1 MPDEMRAALRRVE
14 RIRALRATKPIS
26 GTYVSRPEML
36 TILRKHAA
44 AEIPSDALVHEE
56 MILKLLGAIP
66 TTYAFVEKQFELLGR
81 KIAGL
86 YEPSDGT
93 MFLVSDLDPKEAEV
107 TLLHELAHALQDEHY
122 GLRDRIRYRKGKTD
136 ALTAASALAEGD
148 ATYVMMAAIAGKPA
162 VAPAEFRDAVTS
174 GAKGGNVPDF
184 LSSSLVSSYVDGY
197 EFVYALVRNGGMDA
211 LGLAWARPPV
221 TSEQILHPAK
231 WRSGEKAIV
240 IGPPPMPHTVDDDS
254 LGELGLRTYLE
265 LGGNRHDAAL
275 AAGGWGGDRGS
286 LSIDGEV
293 VQFAWHY
300 RADADAQ
307 GAAERV
313 MAELAAVFRNLGTAD
328 STGEGLCVTRA
339 DAGPL
344 AAVKRGADIWLV
356 AGPASSRTWR
366 SQATCADARAT
377 VARVISAGAP

>member
-1 MPDEMRAALRRVE
+1 MREQPV
-14 RIRALRATKPIS
+14 RIREAA
-26 GTYVSRPEML
+26 VSRGVL
-36 TILRKHAA
+36 RILDDRFLEKLDSFD
-44 AEIPSDALVHEE
+44 EPFLGALVQVIASLQEE
-56 MILKLLGAIP
+56 IVRREVFDRLLTPCRGAP
-66 TTYAFVEKQFELLGR
+66 LQLLR
-81 KIAGL
+81 TESI
-86 YEPSDGT
+86 D
-93 MFLVSDLDPKEAEV
+93 
-107 TLLHELAHALQDEHY
+107 Y